1 MVGTALPTKHFGWRR
16 RQPHFR
22 LGRARIVGP
31 MTVHSL
37 RFHGPGDLR
46 SEEVDLRPC
55 GPGDV
60 VVAVQACG
68 VCGSDLH
75 FLDGSARTGHVP
87 ITLGHEI
94 AGRIVESGDPSWM
107 VDDEVVVAAGVTC
120 GSCVACRSDREMICE
135 RLAMTGI
142 DFDGGLADKVVVPG
156 SALLARPAGVAAEVA
171 ATAVDAGATAFH
183 AVVCRGQV
191 QTGDAVVIIGAGGL
205 GSYGIQFAR
214 ALGAAPVIVADRDP
228 AALARA
234 RELHA
239 DETILVESGTSIG
252 RAVKLLT
259 GGGVDRAIEFVGRAA
274 TLDAAVKSLRPGGTA
289 VAVGVGTE
297 PLTTLPP
304 VLWARNE
311 YALLGSFGSHR
322 RDVEQVLARLADGTL
337 QAPVRDTIPL
347 AGAQEVI
354 MAAANGTRPA
364 AGRLI
369 VIP

>member
-1 MVGTALPTKHFGWRR
+1 MNVR
-16 RQPHFR
+16 
-22 LGRARIVGP
+22 
-31 MTVHSL
+31 SL

-46 SEEVDLRPC
+46 SEAVDLRPV

-60 VVAVQACG
+60 LVAVEACG

-94 AGRIVESGDPSWM
+94 AGRVVESTDPSWAPT
-107 VDDEVVVAAGVTC
+107 DEVVVAAGVTC
-120 GSCVACRSDREMICE
+120 GSCLACRSDREMICE

-142 DFDGGLADKVVVPG
+142 DFDGGLADQVVVP
-156 SALLARPAGVAAEVA
+156 STALLARPAGVPAEVA

-191 QTGDAVVIIGAGGL
+191 QPGEAVLIIGAGGL
-205 GSYGIQFAR
+205 GSYGIQIAR
-214 ALGAAPVIVADRDP
+214 AQGAAPVIVADSDP

-234 RELHA
+234 RALHA
-239 DETILVESGTSIG
+239 DETILVEPGTSIG
-252 RAVKLLT
+252 RATKLLT
-259 GGGVDRAIEFVGRAA
+259 VGGVDAAIEFVGRAV
-274 TLDAAVKSLRPGGTA
+274 TLDAAVKSLRQGGRA
-289 VAVGVGTE
+289 VAVGVGME

-322 RDVEQVLARLADGTL
+322 RDVEQVLRWLADGTL
-337 QAPVRDTIPL
+337 QAPALERISLDGADT
-347 AGAQEVI
+347 VI
-354 MAAANGTRPA
+354 MELASGDRPA

-369 VIP
+369 VVP

>member
-1 MVGTALPTKHFGWRR
+1 MNVR
-16 RQPHFR
+16 
-22 LGRARIVGP
+22 
-31 MTVHSL
+31 SL

-46 SEEVDLRPC
+46 SEAVDLRPV

-60 VVAVQACG
+60 LVAVEACG

-94 AGRIVESGDPSWM
+94 AGRVVESTDPSWAPT
-107 VDDEVVVAAGVTC
+107 DEVVVAAGVTC

-142 DFDGGLADKVVVPG
+142 DFDGGLADQVVVP
-156 SALLARPAGVAAEVA
+156 STALLARPAGVPAEVA

-191 QTGDAVVIIGAGGL
+191 QPGEAVLIIGAGGL
-205 GSYGIQFAR
+205 GSYGIQIAR
-214 ALGAAPVIVADRDP
+214 AQGAAPVIVADSDP

-234 RELHA
+234 RALHA
-239 DETILVESGTSIG
+239 DETILVEPGTSIG
-252 RAVKLLT
+252 RATKLLT
-259 GGGVDRAIEFVGRAA
+259 VGGVDAAIEFVGRAV
-274 TLDAAVKSLRPGGTA
+274 TLDAAVNSLRQGGRA
-289 VAVGVGTE
+289 VAVGVGME

-322 RDVEQVLARLADGTL
+322 RDVEQVLRWLADGTL
-337 QAPVRDTIPL
+337 QAPALERISLDGADT
-347 AGAQEVI
+347 VI
-354 MAAANGTRPA
+354 MELASGDRPA

-369 VIP
+369 VVP

>member
-1 MVGTALPTKHFGWRR
+1 MNVR
-16 RQPHFR
+16 
-22 LGRARIVGP
+22 
-31 MTVHSL
+31 SL

-46 SEEVDLRPC
+46 SEAVALRPV

-60 VVAVQACG
+60 LVAVEACG

-94 AGRIVESGDPSWM
+94 AGRVVESTDPSWAPT
-107 VDDEVVVAAGVTC
+107 DEVVVAAGVTC
-120 GSCVACRSDREMICE
+120 GSCLACRSDREMICE

-142 DFDGGLADKVVVPG
+142 DFDGGLADQVVVP
-156 SALLARPAGVAAEVA
+156 STALLARPAGVPAEVA

-183 AVVCRGQV
+183 AVVCRGRV
-191 QTGDAVVIIGAGGL
+191 QPGEAVLIIGAGGL
-205 GSYGIQFAR
+205 GSYGIQIAR
-214 ALGAAPVIVADRDP
+214 AQGAAPVIVADSDP

-234 RELHA
+234 RALHA
-239 DETILVESGTSIG
+239 DETILVEPGTSIG
-252 RAVKLLT
+252 RATKLLT
-259 GGGVDRAIEFVGRAA
+259 VGGVDAAIEFVGRAV
-274 TLDAAVKSLRPGGTA
+274 TLDAAVKSLRQGGRA
-289 VAVGVGTE
+289 VAVGVGME

-322 RDVEQVLARLADGTL
+322 RDVEQVLRWLADGTL
-337 QAPVRDTIPL
+337 QAPALERISLDGADT
-347 AGAQEVI
+347 VI
-354 MAAANGTRPA
+354 MELASGNRPA

-369 VIP
+369 VVP